1 MHWLRWV
8 AALGTVAAST
18 VLELDAPG
26 GRYTQTRVASDG
38 IATMVWNG
46 AAGLRLSRCTDSKCS
61 AVRPPVTVPGTDPDP
76 RYIRMELMDGGA
88 PVLAYSAANDTEAH
102 VTWCDDVVCSTSTT
116 VVVLRAQRIRHNDL
130 AMLDTATGEVQV
142 VVGTS
147 DTTAKSGS
155 TLLASHLARGAILR
169 SATIAEASAPF
180 AINTTTGLPTGG
192 LEMPALV
199 VGASAA
205 TSHVAYWDVVGRSL
219 RLVLNAMS
227 AHPHTLTV
235 ASPASA
241 AAADSSPGAWV
252 RVVREEGSSLVVLAF
267 FDLQAGSL
275 QVATCDDIAQTCTS
289 PRQLDAVGHRDVS
302 DYGAGAF
309 PEFRLLPAPARF
321 RIVRDL
327 GRGLPALLS
336 VSLPALA
343 YFSQG
348 PGPAGNGQLKLLACA
363 DAACS
368 SAAVSELASGA
379 AGFGRDASLARA
391 HDGSLL
397 VSFLDLMGKD
407 DPGAMVARLLVRGL

>member
-1 MHWLRWV
+1 MRKPSQAVDCGAVRDEGKVEAMKVDPSSTVSCHKLVFFGHSPNGDRRIRWLCWLV
-8 AALGTVAAST
+8 ALGTVAAST

-26 GRYTQTRVASDG
+26 GRYTQTRVASGG

-46 AAGLRLSRCTDSKCS
+46 AAGLRLSRCTDSACS
-61 AVRPPVTVPGTDPDP
+61 AVSPPVTVPGTDPDP
-76 RYIRMELMDGGA
+76 RFIRMELMDGGA
-88 PVLAYSAANDTEAH
+88 PVLAYAAANDTEAH

-116 VVVLRAQRIRHNDL
+116 VVVARAQRIRHTDL

-155 TLLASHLARGAILR
+155 TLLAAHLARGAILR

-227 AHPHTLTV
+227 AHPRTLTV
-235 ASPASA
+235 ASAAASPASPASA
-241 AAADSSPGAWV
+241 ASADSSPGAWA
-252 RVVREEGSSLVVLAF
+252 RAVREEGSSLIVLAF

-275 QVATCDDIAQTCTS
+275 LVATCDDIAQTCTP
-289 PRQLDAVGHRDVS
+289 PRQLDAVGHR
-302 DYGAGAF
+302 
-309 PEFRLLPAPARF
+309 
-321 RIVRDL
+321 
-327 GRGLPALLS
+327 
-336 VSLPALA
+336 
-343 YFSQG
+343 
-348 PGPAGNGQLKLLACA
+348 
-363 DAACS
+363 
-368 SAAVSELASGA
+368 
-379 AGFGRDASLARA
+379 
-391 HDGSLL
+391 
-397 VSFLDLMGKD
+397 
-407 DPGAMVARLLVRGL
+407 